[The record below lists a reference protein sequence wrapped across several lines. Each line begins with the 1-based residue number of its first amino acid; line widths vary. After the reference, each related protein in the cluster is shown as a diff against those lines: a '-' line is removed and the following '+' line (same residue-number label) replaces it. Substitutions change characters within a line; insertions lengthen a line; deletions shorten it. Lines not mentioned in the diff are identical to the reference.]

1 MQSANAT
8 PWPTPADVVVW
19 LDLFE
24 DPQSARDS
32 AQMRAA
38 NVTGTLTLFAF
49 VIGSVVAP
57 ERRDVTPARCRHPN
71 RDATAPPRR
80 RANIPIKLVFDVP
93 VIDDVRTI
101 AVPVDRGIFDPKG
114 LGKIQLFVQPGST
127 QGSGKVLFTGA
138 IGDYGS
144 SRVVKGREPAWR
156 DIATP
161 VACSVPGQRRVVCG
175 LVVLVRDLNRV
186 LGSLVPGRP

>member
-1 MQSANAT
+1 M
-8 PWPTPADVVVW
+8 
-19 LDLFE
+19 
-24 DPQSARDS
+24 
-32 AQMRAA
+32 
-38 NVTGTLTLFAF
+38 
-49 VIGSVVAP
+49 
-57 ERRDVTPARCRHPN
+57 
-71 RDATAPPRR
+71 
-80 RANIPIKLVFDVP
+80 
-93 VIDDVRTI
+93 IDDVRTI
-101 AVPVDRGIFDPKG
+101 AVPVDRGIFNPKG